1 MSLTWVR
8 NHHQDAVG
16 AVLDNVRD
24 DELENVDVA
33 LHQVKTALA
42 LLLSSA
48 SSHHHHLG
56 VGCHTVVCQ
65 NNRKGDVRMEYQ
77 DNSFSRLNT
86 RLESSFYLFSF
97 YFCIFAIVTF
107 VCHNLVRLEE
117 KGSMLQVHG
126 LTLQLVLHHINQG
139 QLIAQVLIIY
149 VHTYNEALITRQT
162 VYTARLIRYT

>member
-56 VGCHTVVCQ
+56 VGCHTVV
-65 NNRKGDVRMEYQ
+65 
-77 DNSFSRLNT
+77 
-86 RLESSFYLFSF
+86 
-97 YFCIFAIVTF
+97 
-107 VCHNLVRLEE
+107 
-117 KGSMLQVHG
+117 
-126 LTLQLVLHHINQG
+126 
-139 QLIAQVLIIY
+139 
-149 VHTYNEALITRQT
+149 
-162 VYTARLIRYT
+162 

>member
-1 MSLTWVR
+1 MQQTKVFHTTGSLTRVR

-56 VGCHTVVCQ
+56 VGCHTVV
-65 NNRKGDVRMEYQ
+65 
-77 DNSFSRLNT
+77 
-86 RLESSFYLFSF
+86 
-97 YFCIFAIVTF
+97 
-107 VCHNLVRLEE
+107 
-117 KGSMLQVHG
+117 
-126 LTLQLVLHHINQG
+126 
-139 QLIAQVLIIY
+139 
-149 VHTYNEALITRQT
+149 
-162 VYTARLIRYT
+162 

>member
-1 MSLTWVR
+1 MYSLDAVFSSTTKLFHTNTVSLTWVR

-56 VGCHTVVCQ
+56 VGCHTVVWQ

-77 DNSFSRLNT
+77 DNSFSGLNT
-86 RLESSFYLFSF
+86 RLESSFYLFILF
-97 YFCIFAIVTF
+97 LYFCHCYLCLPQSCASWG
-107 VCHNLVRLEE
+107 
-117 KGSMLQVHG
+117 KGIHAAGPWPHPSTCPPSHQSGPAHR
-126 LTLQLVLHHINQG
+126 TSPDYICT
-139 QLIAQVLIIY
+139 Y
-149 VHTYNEALITRQT
+149 V
-162 VYTARLIRYT
+162 